1 MAGAPRSVLVTTWAA
16 VAVTVAGLALA
27 VALRPDRAAPE
38 PGGTPTTSAESAES
52 DGQLQC
58 GAAPCQPVATQRVGA
73 DSVELLAGVGTGRVQ
88 VTSALGTSVFEVS
101 ITQSGAQLTAD
112 SLDCLAGAV
121 STCLVRGATAS
132 GVQGEVLVGQHGTWS
147 RAQVG
152 YVASGGYLALHDV
165 NGDGVA
171 DVVAVQS
178 ACRSA
183 DGCEQVFAQVF
194 VVDAGSTPLGCTRV
208 FPSLAQVPGYPDVA
222 VSQGDLHRCA
232 AG

>member
-1 MAGAPRSVLVTTWAA
+1 VLVTAWAA

-27 VALRPDRAAPE
+27 VALRPDRAASDPTNTPLTSADSPD
-38 PGGTPTTSAESAES
+38 PGGQP
-52 DGQLQC
+52 QC
-58 GAAPCQPVATQRVGA
+58 GAGPCQPVATQRVGA
-73 DSVELLAGVGTGRVQ
+73 DAVELLAGVGTGRVQ
-88 VTSALGTSVFEVS
+88 VTSAVGTSVFEVS

-152 YVASGGYLALHDV
+152 YLASGGYLALHDV

-171 DVVAVQS
+171 DVVAVQR
-178 ACRSA
+178 ACRS
-183 DGCEQVFAQVF
+183 DSGCEQVFGQVF

-208 FPSLAQVPGYPDVA
+208 FPSLAQVPGYPEVA
-222 VSQGDLHRCA
+222 LSQADLHPCP